1 MNEAVYSADRYR
13 WLTWRGG
20 EFSIKTPKGL
30 LTLNR
35 GDSFGIRPASSKKG
49 MFRIV
54 KSDEPMSKVY
64 SVNQYDYDR
73 IMSMNESYK
82 MFGNKFMEGI
92 GNWNHNCIKE
102 FDGSKVI
109 ILEKSNDFGLDRIN
123 LKKYLKEQYG
133 NKVKF
138 YKVSGL
144 FDNSE
149 RIGVGINEAL
159 VQTDQT
165 KSDLEL
171 PADINLLSM
180 FRGALADEQSATTL
194 YDRIIEVTKKLPIDE
209 EKKKIIIDI
218 ITEIRNDE
226 KNHTGKLLFLMKLLD
241 EAFNYIKKGMENE
254 EVSENESNS
263 ESDKTEEET
272 SEESVETEDLDK

>member
-35 GDSFGIRPASSKKG
+35 GDSFGVRPASSKKG

-102 FDGSKVI
+102 FDGSKII

-194 YDRIIEVTKKLPIDE
+194 YDRIIEVTKNLPIDE

-263 ESDKTEEET
+263 ESDETEEET

>member
-35 GDSFGIRPASSKKG
+35 GDSFGVRPASSKKG

-209 EKKKIIIDI
+209 QKKKIIIDI

-226 KNHTGKLLFLMKLLD
+226 KNHTGKLLFLIKLLD
-241 EAFNYIKKGMENE
+241 EAFNYITKGMENE
-254 EVSENESNS
+254 EVSENESDS
-263 ESDKTEEET
+263 ESDETEEET

>member
-92 GNWNHNCIKE
+92 GNWSYNSVKE

-165 KSDLEL
+165 NPNLEL
-171 PADINLLSM
+171 PDDINLLSL

-194 YDRIIEVTKKLPIDE
+194 YDRIIEVTKKLAIDE

-226 KNHTGKLLFLMKLLD
+226 KNHTGKLLFLIKLLD
-241 EAFNYIKKGMENE
+241 EAFKYIAKGMENE
-254 EVSENESNS
+254 EVSENESDS
-263 ESDKTEEET
+263 ESDETEEET

>member
-226 KNHTGKLLFLMKLLD
+226 KIIQ
-241 EAFNYIKKGMENE
+241 ENYY
-254 EVSENESNS
+254 S
-263 ESDKTEEET
+263 
-272 SEESVETEDLDK
+272 